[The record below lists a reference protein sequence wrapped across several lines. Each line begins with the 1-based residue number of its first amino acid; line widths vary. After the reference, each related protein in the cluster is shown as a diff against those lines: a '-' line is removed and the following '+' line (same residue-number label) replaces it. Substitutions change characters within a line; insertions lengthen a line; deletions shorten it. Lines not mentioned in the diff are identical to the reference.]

1 MFNLVAAVLVVVVA
15 IVVVIVAISVVV
27 VGLRSIGKINI
38 LDRVR
43 RV

>member
-15 IVVVIVAISVVV
+15 IAVVIVAISAVV